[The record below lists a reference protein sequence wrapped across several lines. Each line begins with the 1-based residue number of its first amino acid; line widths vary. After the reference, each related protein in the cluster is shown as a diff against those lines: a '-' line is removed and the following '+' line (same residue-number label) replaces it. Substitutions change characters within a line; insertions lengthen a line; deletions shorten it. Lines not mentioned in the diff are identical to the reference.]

1 MHPVFLPHEQL
12 EKQCRVSFKRAS
24 GPGGQNR
31 NKVETA
37 VDVTHVSTGISGSA
51 SERRTQQD
59 NRRVAMDRLRVHLA
73 VEMRTAP
80 SIDGELLFAKYTRQG
95 RIAVSVTNWD
105 WPAILAELLN
115 RLETNQWE
123 LSPIAE
129 EFDVSSSQLIKLLKQ
144 SPLAWIAVNR
154 KRTELGKHALK

>member
-1 MHPVFLPHEQL
+1 MHPVFLSHEQL
-12 EKQCRVSFKRAS
+12 ERQCRVSFKRAS

-37 VDVTHVSTGISGSA
+37 VEVTHVSSGISGSA

-59 NRRVAMDRLRVHLA
+59 NRRVAMDRLRVNLA
-73 VEMRTAP
+73 VDLRTVP
-80 SIDGELLFAKYTRQG
+80 SVDGEQLFAKYARQG
-95 RIAVSVTNWD
+95 RIAVSETNWD

-115 RLETNQWE
+115 RMEIHDWE
-123 LSPIAE
+123 LAPIAE
-129 EFDVSSSQLIKLLKQ
+129 QLAVSSSQLIKLLRQ

-154 KRTELGKHALK
+154 KRTSVGKHAFK

>member
-1 MHPVFLPHEQL
+1 
-12 EKQCRVSFKRAS
+12 
-24 GPGGQNR
+24 
-31 NKVETA
+31 VETA

-80 SIDGELLFAKYTRQG
+80 SVDGELLFAKYTRQG

-154 KRTELGKHALK
+154 KRTALGKHALK

>member
-144 SPLAWIAVNR
+144 SPLAWIEVNR
-154 KRTELGKHALK
+154 KRTALGKHALK

>member
-59 NRRVAMDRLRVHLA
+59 NRRVAVDRLRLNLA
-73 VEMRTAP
+73 VEMRTVP
-80 SIDGELLFAKYTRQG
+80 SSEGELLVAKYTQRG
-95 RIAVSVTNWD
+95 RIAVSESNWD
-105 WPAILAELLN
+105 WPTILAELLN
-115 RLETNQWE
+115 RMETNDWE
-123 LSPIAE
+123 LAPMAE
-129 EFDVSSSQLIKLLKQ
+129 QLDISSSQLIKLLKQ
-144 SPLAWIAVNR
+144 SSLAWIAVNR
-154 KRTELGKHALK
+154 NRIALGKHALK